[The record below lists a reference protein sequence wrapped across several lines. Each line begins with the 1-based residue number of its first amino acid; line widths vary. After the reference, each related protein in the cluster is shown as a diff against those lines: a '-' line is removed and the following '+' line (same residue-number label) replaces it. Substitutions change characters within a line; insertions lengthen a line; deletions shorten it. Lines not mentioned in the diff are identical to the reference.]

1 MSNENIENKF
11 NLINK
16 RTENIFNEITKK
28 IYLYKNLEKKRS
40 KYFNIALLLL

>member
-1 MSNENIENKF
+1 MSNENIENKL

-16 RTENIFNEITKK
+16 RTENIFNEIAKK
-28 IYLYKNLEKKRS
+28 IYLNKNLEKKRS